1 MPGEGED
8 AVDNDIEPDSQQT
21 NPSKTRLHLSRAA
34 AKDTIE
40 TPEADTAVSSGTTEK
55 RSNSNQRCSNRIN
68 KRLKRE
74 PSPVDIAAK
83 KPVAAKPAAP
93 SVASKTRRPWELWSV
108 EDKNAFFEALCEYGK
123 DFENIQSYIAQRG
136 KKKGV
141 AANMIKNKDQV
152 RHFYYRTWHKISKF
166 LEINECIR
174 KQTQE
179 LYGLINYAELRK
191 KIGGCLNEKNR
202 QKLNELVFSGVTTV
216 KHKGK
221 KLRIKTP
228 VCRALKKLNNV
239 PDTKE
244 PETEKLPKEIL
255 VEFRPHTNSAWLQVQ
270 NLAQNPR
277 VRTKVC
283 LQKRLKSVIEY
294 LQKRWKPYR
303 LKRKEQILSSLPN
316 SFSEEMPC
324 DNPPILRVKPAKNAK
339 IYPLTL
345 SVMDVASS
353 SDVCLENY
361 MKLFHNTACK
371 DNIKTKKPLCL
382 NQKIQDD
389 KLNEGSE
396 TVLEKNVLHVENVP
410 EYTDHYNHSDLQEL
424 CLRTASKN
432 TLDDTNYI
440 NVLTPPK
447 SVPEEVC
454 AEPNAPAFG
463 SGDGH
468 KSTSLFSAIID
479 TTGKR
484 NVPFLSDD
492 NLERTNG
499 ASELNFRTFE
509 SKYGKSL
516 EEHNK
521 ERHSLIIRES
531 DIAINH
537 YEKDS
542 ENSMTL
548 GEFIARRTQ
557 SDQFSPITV
566 PDKEKCSSENSS
578 DITKEEDLPND
589 DSIYYKTV
597 RNGWTVEES
606 GFLTFGELY
615 LLLGKPATIVLEYEF
630 EPPDWDDLFEVSP
643 NASSKTSTLSKV
655 LEVAQN
661 FFTDIKNKQILGKQR
676 GSSKST
682 KVKQSNLPEKLA
694 KDSSVSN
701 VNSDINHS
709 NKDTTAVRE
718 TVSTKSSSAS
728 VSENIILPTDK
739 HIFAMPVGTAPRNIK
754 PPDQNSLKEEIGK
767 LLPNTRKGCRVR
779 RKPLVVQRPL
789 LPREGMPRPM
799 TYVQFMP
806 SISSLTTVLPSN
818 YVQSDNKISIPPAKK
833 VVQLLP
839 TGAPINMHPIQVPI
853 VKQVHTDPGQNL
865 LFQQNPVPA
874 SRVIVNSTSG
884 NSIQLINDQNISLS
898 TMNASS
904 IASSSILPLQ
914 ENQSPF
920 ENNSLISEIGL
931 PSPPSLDMLN
941 LGILSESQSSVI
953 TPDDT
958 FVTMQQMS
966 MLDASNSTLSNITP
980 TVGTFLEEFDLS
992 SKNKLYGQSSN
1003 PTCFGD
1009 DNVSSLKRNTPP
1021 GSPTHQPFRIN
1032 SPEIQWFNGES
1043 TELSLNTFLNSMES
1057 PTKLTSASTSSNL
1070 STENSN
1076 FDPIAR
1082 LAPVVDSQ
1090 VRCLLDECSI
1100 DFITKFEDLA
1110 DVINNSSS
1118 NDSKPT

>member
-8 AVDNDIEPDSQQT
+8 VVDNDIESDSQQT

-34 AKDTIE
+34 AKETIE
-40 TPEADTAVSSGTTEK
+40 TSEADTATSSVTTEK
-55 RSNSNQRCSNRIN
+55 KSNSNQRCSNRLN
-68 KRLKRE
+68 KRLKRD
-74 PSPVDIAAK
+74 PSPVDSTAK
-83 KPVAAKPAAP
+83 KPIVAKPAAP

-123 DFENIQSYIAQRG
+123 DFESIQSYIAQRG

-166 LEINECIR
+166 LEINECVR

-244 PETEKLPKEIL
+244 PETERLPKEIL

-316 SFSEEMPC
+316 SFSEEISC

-361 MKLFHNTACK
+361 MKLFHNTVCK

-389 KLNEGSE
+389 KLNESSE
-396 TVLEKNVLHVENVP
+396 IVLEKNVIDNVP
-410 EYTDHYNHSDLQEL
+410 EYTDHHNHSDLQEL

-432 TLDDTNYI
+432 TLDDTSYI

-447 SVPEEVC
+447 SVPEELC
-454 AEPNAPAFG
+454 SEPTAG
-463 SGDGH
+463 EGH
-468 KSTSLFSAIID
+468 RSVPLFSSVTDANN
-479 TTGKR
+479 KR

-492 NLERTNG
+492 ALEKTDG
-499 ASELNFRTFE
+499 TSELNFRTFE

-516 EEHNK
+516 EELNK
-521 ERHSLIIRES
+521 ERHSLIVHES
-531 DIAINH
+531 EVTINH

-542 ENSMTL
+542 ENNMTL

-557 SDQFSPITV
+557 RDQFSPITV
-566 PDKEKCSSENSS
+566 QDKEKCSSENSS
-578 DITKEEDLPND
+578 DVIKDEDLPND
-589 DSIYYKTV
+589 NDSIYYKTV
-597 RNGWTVEES
+597 RSGWTVEES

-630 EPPDWDDLFEVSP
+630 EPPDNEDLFEVSQDV
-643 NASSKTSTLSKV
+643 SSKTSALSKV

-661 FFTDIKNKQILGKQR
+661 FFTDTKNKQLLSKQR

-682 KVKQSNLPEKLA
+682 KVKQCSLPEKLP
-694 KDSSVSN
+694 KDPSVSN
-701 VNSDINHS
+701 ANFDINNS
-709 NKDTTAVRE
+709 NKDIAAIKETA
-718 TVSTKSSSAS
+718 STKISTVS
-728 VSENIILPTDK
+728 VSENIVPSNDK
-739 HIFAMPVGTAPRNIK
+739 HVFAMPVGTAPRNIK

-767 LLPNTRKGCRVR
+767 LLPGTRKGCRVR

-799 TYVQFMP
+799 TYVQFVP
-806 SISSLTTVLPSN
+806 SISSLTTVIPSN
-818 YVQSDNKISIPPAKK
+818 YAQPDNKISIPPPKK

-839 TGAPINMHPIQVPI
+839 PGAPINMHPIQVPI
-853 VKQVHTDPGQNL
+853 VKQVHSDPGQNL
-865 LFQQNPVPA
+865 VFQQNPVSA
-874 SRVIVNSTSG
+874 SRVIVNSASG

-898 TMNASS
+898 TMNTSS
-904 IASSSILPLQ
+904 MTNSSVLAVQ
-914 ENQSPF
+914 ENQSTF
-920 ENNSLISEIGL
+920 EKNSLISEIGL

-941 LGILSESQSSVI
+941 LGLLSESQSSII

-966 MLDASNSTLSNITP
+966 LLDASNSTLSNITP
-980 TVGTFLEEFDLS
+980 TVGSSFLEEFDLS
-992 SKNKLYGQSSN
+992 PKSKLYGQSPN

-1009 DNVSSLKRNTPP
+1009 DNLSSLKRNTPP
-1021 GSPTHQPFRIN
+1021 GSPSHQPFRIN

-1057 PTKLTSASTSSNL
+1057 PSKLTSASTSSNL

>member
-8 AVDNDIEPDSQQT
+8 AVDNDIEPDIQHT
-21 NPSKTRLHLSRAA
+21 TFSKTRSHLPRAA
-34 AKDTIE
+34 
-40 TPEADTAVSSGTTEK
+40 SSRETTETSENDVATSAATEK
-55 RSNSNQRCSNRIN
+55 KLNSNQRCSNRLT
-68 KRLKRE
+68 KRLKRDS
-74 PSPVDIAAK
+74 SPIDTVAK
-83 KPVAAKPAAP
+83 KPVPVKQPAP
-93 SVASKTRRPWELWSV
+93 SVESKTRRPWELWSV

-123 DFENIQSYIAQRG
+123 DFESIQTYIAQRG

-166 LEINECIR
+166 LEINECVK

-239 PDTKE
+239 ADTKE
-244 PETEKLPKEIL
+244 PEAEKLPKEIV

-283 LQKRLKSVIEY
+283 LQKRLRSVIEY
-294 LQKRWKPYR
+294 LQQRWKPYR

-361 MKLFHNTACK
+361 MKLFHNTVCK
-371 DNIKTKKPLCL
+371 ENTKTKKPLCL
-382 NQKIQDD
+382 NQKIQND
-389 KLNEGSE
+389 KLNEYSE
-396 TVLEKNVLHVENVP
+396 TVSEKNVPNSENLP
-410 EYTDHYNHSDLQEL
+410 DYTDLYNHSDLQEL
-424 CLRTASKN
+424 CLRTVNKN
-432 TLDDTNYI
+432 LDDPSYI

-447 SVPEEVC
+447 SVPEELC
-454 AEPNAPAFG
+454 PEPSVSEAQRPV
-463 SGDGH
+463 
-468 KSTSLFSAIID
+468 SLFSSKLD
-479 TTGKR
+479 VMSKR
-484 NVPFLSDD
+484 NVSSCDD
-492 NLERTNG
+492 AVEKVDGT
-499 ASELNFRTFE
+499 SELNFRTFE
-509 SKYGKSL
+509 SKYGKAL

-521 ERHSLIIRES
+521 GKHLVHEPEIMH
-531 DIAINH
+531 
-537 YEKDS
+537 EKDLDS
-542 ENSMTL
+542 NMTL
-548 GEFIARRTQ
+548 GEFISLRTQ
-557 SDQFSPITV
+557 SDRFSPMSV
-566 PDKEKCSSENSS
+566 QDKEKCSSENSLEV
-578 DITKEEDLPND
+578 TKDNCLLNES

-630 EPPDWDDLFEVSP
+630 EPPDGEDLFGTSQSTSNKT
-643 NASSKTSTLSKV
+643 NALSKV

-661 FFTDIKNKQILGKQR
+661 FFMDTKNKQLLGKQK
-676 GSSKST
+676 GSSKSS
-682 KVKQSNLPEKLA
+682 KVKACNTVEKSTKESIPLLN
-694 KDSSVSN
+694 S
-701 VNSDINHS
+701 NSDANHVS
-709 NKDTTAVRE
+709 KGMVVAKE
-718 TVSTKSSSAS
+718 IVSTKAPVN
-728 VSENIILPTDK
+728 VSENAVSSVDK
-739 HIFAMPVGTAPRNIK
+739 HVFAMPVGTAPRNVK
-754 PPDQNSLKEEIGK
+754 PADQNSLKEEIGK
-767 LLPNTRKGCRVR
+767 LLPGTRRGCRVR

-799 TYVQFMP
+799 TVVHFVP
-806 SISSLTTVLPSN
+806 SISSLTTVIPSN
-818 YVQSDNKISIPPAKK
+818 CAQPENKISIPPPKK
-833 VVQLLP
+833 VVQILP
-839 TGAPINMHPIQVPI
+839 PGAPIDMHPIQVPI
-853 VKQVHTDPGQNL
+853 VKQVHTDSGQNL
-865 LFQQNPVPA
+865 VFQQNPIPA
-874 SRVIVNSTSG
+874 SRVIVNSTAG
-884 NSIQLINDQNISLS
+884 NSIQIINDPNISLS
-898 TMNASS
+898 TVSAPTVT
-904 IASSSILPLQ
+904 SSSILPIQ
-914 ENQSPF
+914 ENQPNV

-931 PSPPSLDMLN
+931 PSPPSLDVLN
-941 LGILSESQSSVI
+941 LGILTESQNSTI

-958 FVTMQQMS
+958 FVTMQQMA

-980 TVGTFLEEFDLS
+980 SVGSSFLEEFGLS
-992 SKNKLYGQSSN
+992 TKNKLYDPSPS
-1003 PTCFGD
+1003 PTSFGED
-1009 DNVSSLKRNTPP
+1009 QLSTLKRNTPP

-1057 PTKLTSASTSSNL
+1057 PTKLTCASTSSNL